1 MATPS
6 GPRDINDLLTGA
18 SRSQPPRPPQAAQA
32 TPPPAVPP
40 LPAPPPVAAPTTR
53 KGTFILT
60 EANDDAL
67 HRLSF
72 YTPGPKGEKSYLINK
87 ALEAYLAQFPDSQR
101 AIPEGEDVRRRGRR
115 HH

>member
-1 MATPS
+1 MATSPA
-6 GPRDINDLLTGA
+6 PRDINDLLTGA
-18 SRSQPPRPPQAAQA
+18 SRTQPPRPPQ
-32 TPPPAVPP
+32 T
-40 LPAPPPVAAPTTR
+40 LPQVLPPVAPALPVKAESTPSTR

-60 EANDDAL
+60 EANDDSL
-67 HRLSF
+67 HRMSF

-87 ALEAYLAQFPDSQR
+87 ALEAYLAQFPNSQR